1 MKSMRKF
8 QLALFVVVLFCAPA
22 VALCGSLPGVWLVQ
36 VQNPKHQTVATLKV
50 QFTDERAENSCM
62 GGSWNTVRV
71 LVATTKVKNFFP
83 VSDSLAYQV
92 KDGQITLG
100 RNVVCDGYLWLQG
113 PLHDSSAQGEYFSL
127 GLRGTSPLGHF
138 TLHRVQ

>member
-1 MKSMRKF
+1 MKNTRRF
-8 QLALFVVVLFCAPA
+8 RLALFVVALFCMPA

-36 VQNPKHQTVATLKV
+36 VQNPKHQIVATLKV
-50 QFTDERAENSCM
+50 QFTDTRAENSCM
-62 GGSWNTVRV
+62 AGNWNTVRV
-71 LVATTKVKNFFP
+71 LSATTKVKDFFP
-83 VSDSLAYQV
+83 VSDPLAYQI

-113 PLHDSSAQGEYFSL
+113 PLHDSAAQGDYFSL
-127 GLRGTSPLGHF
+127 GLGGTSPLGHF